1 MIADVCLE
9 GGRVVNVYSGEIFNQ
24 DVAVVGE
31 RIVRVGACDDLIG
44 PDTEIVDARGDY
56 VLPGFFDAHAHA
68 DLFYNPF
75 AYADFVLTRG
85 TTGFFNDGHDL
96 CNALGMA
103 PYLGFM
109 DRLADSPLSVY
120 SGLPAAA
127 PPFPEV
133 EGGELITDD
142 DLAAGLTRPDVV
154 SLSEVTS
161 FLRVVE
167 GEPTLNRRM
176 AMARAAGKLIEG
188 HTTGA
193 SEDKLNVLAAAGVTS
208 CHESLTAEDVLRRL
222 RLGYAVMLR
231 QGSIRQEL
239 PRLIEA
245 VERLSAWDLSRLML
259 VTDGVFPDHLPAWGN
274 MDWVVAEVVRLGL
287 DPIRAIQ
294 MATLNPARYFRLDH
308 DLGGVAPGRLAHLL
322 VAEDLAHP
330 RPRLVL
336 AKGRV
341 VARDGE
347 LVVPSL
353 PRPDPDLGARPFR
366 LPLLTADDFLIPAA
380 APGAPVPVIRI
391 VNQTVTDLEEMVV
404 PARDGFFRPAGPV
417 MAVALFSRDGTRRG
431 RGFVTGLADGLG
443 GLASS
448 VAHETHGLLVV
459 GHDPGDMAAAAGEVI
474 AMGGGVVLVEGGDV
488 RARLPL
494 TLGGICSTASVPEL
508 AGQVAAFNQALADR
522 GCPTEYPLWTL
533 GFLSFT
539 SVLRLRI
546 TYSGLY
552 DVKTRRIVFA

>member
-1 MIADVCLE
+1 MIADVCLK
-9 GGRVVNVYSGEIFNQ
+9 GGRVVNVYSGEIIDQ

-31 RIVRVGACDDLIG
+31 RIVRVGAVDDLIG
-44 PDTEIVDARGDY
+44 PATEIVDAQGDY

-85 TTGFFNDGHDL
+85 TTGLFNDGHDL
-96 CNALGMA
+96 CNALGLPTFMA
-103 PYLGFM
+103 LV
-109 DRLADSPLSVY
+109 DRLTGSRSSFYTGA
-120 SGLPAAA
+120 PAAA

-133 EGGELITDD
+133 EGGELISDD
-142 DLAAGLTRPDVV
+142 DLAAALEHPAVL
-154 SLSEVTS
+154 SLSEVTP

-167 GEPTLNRRM
+167 GEPTLNRRL

-193 SEDKLNVLAAAGVTS
+193 SEAKLNVLAAAGVTS
-208 CHESLTAEDVLRRL
+208 CHESLTAEDVFRRL

-231 QGSIRQEL
+231 QGSIRREL
-239 PRLIEA
+239 PRLLEA
-245 VERLSAWDLSRLML
+245 VERLSAYDLSRLML
-259 VTDGVFPDHLPAWGN
+259 VTDGVFPDHLVEWGN
-274 MDWVVAEVVRLGL
+274 MDWVVAEAVRLGL
-287 DPIRAIQ
+287 EPIRAIQ
-294 MATLNPARYFRLDH
+294 MVTLNPARYFRLDH

-322 VAEDLAHP
+322 VAEDLANP
-330 RPRLVL
+330 RPRLVM

-341 VARDGE
+341 AARDGE
-347 LVVPSL
+347 LVVPPL
-353 PRPDPDLGARPFR
+353 PRPDPDLGDRPFR
-366 LPLLTADDFLIPAA
+366 LPRLSTDDFLIPAA
-380 APGAPVPVIRI
+380 RPEAPVPVIRI

-404 PARDGFFRPAGPV
+404 PAREGFYRPAGPV
-417 MAVALFSRDGTRRG
+417 MAVALLSRDGARRG
-431 RGFVTGLADGLG
+431 RGFVTGLATRLG

-448 VAHETHGLLVV
+448 VAHETHGLLVL
-459 GHDPGDMAAAAGEVI
+459 GADPEDMAAAANEVI
-474 AMGGGVVLVEGGDV
+474 AMGGGVVLVEGGDI

-494 TLGGICSTASVPEL
+494 ALGGICSTAGVPEL
-508 AGQVAAFNQALADR
+508 AGQVAAFNQALAER
-522 GCPTEYPLWTL
+522 GCPTEYPLWTM

-552 DVKTRRIVFA
+552 DVKTRRIVFS